1 MKWITLVLALM
12 TTLPAAANG
21 LDIGLLEIQ
30 QRWAQIQYQLAE
42 DEREQAF
49 EKLAGQV
56 NALVSAYPDRAEPLI
71 WEGIVLST
79 WAGAKGGFGALRL
92 VKDARQSLEKAIE
105 IEPSALDG
113 SAYTSLGSLYY
124 QVPGWPLGFGDDDQ
138 ARHYLLKALE
148 LNPEGMDPNYF
159 YADYLI
165 DQGEA
170 ERARP
175 YLLQALKAPARPDRP
190 VADAGR
196 RAEAQNMLNDL
207 ER

>member
-1 MKWITLVLALM
+1 MKWITLVLVMVTAL
-12 TTLPAAANG
+12 PVAAEE
-21 LDIGLLEIQ
+21 LDAGLLEIQ
-30 QRWAQIQYQLAE
+30 HRWAKIQYHLE
-42 DEREQAF
+42 EGEREQAF

-56 NALVSAYPDRAEPLI
+56 HELVSAYPDRAEPLI

-79 WAGAKGGFGALRL
+79 WAGAKGGFGALGL
-92 VKDARQSLEKAIE
+92 VKDARKSLEKALQID
-105 IEPSALDG
+105 PAALDG

-159 YADYLI
+159 YAGYLI
-165 DQGEA
+165 DQEEA

-175 YLLQALKAPARPDRP
+175 YLLRALKAPARPGRP

-196 RAEAQNMLNDL
+196 RDEVQNMLSDL